1 MMNLNFLQVS
11 FKKLQ
16 RSFKIL
22 LAFIFFLNDC
32 KNHNGCGLSTSA
44 AYMQVLTALFADL
57 LSLGKCYEAYGLSWI
72 FGSSMLLI
80 WKNSGHLYLER
91 NSR

>member
-11 FKKLQ
+11 FKMLQ

-22 LAFIFFLNDC
+22 LPFIFFLSDC
-32 KNHNGCGLSTSA
+32 QNHNGCGLSTSA
-44 AYMQVLTALFADL
+44 AYMQVLTVLFADL
-57 LSLGKCYEAYGLSWI
+57 LSVGKCYEARGLSWI

-80 WKNSGHLYLER
+80 WKNSRDLYLER